1 MKYIAVLLCVLPV
14 AGCASF
20 KSKTHALFCV
30 GVCVHAE
37 QDTEKK
43 KGDAP
48 KDAAPVDQ
56 PPATS

>member
-1 MKYIAVLLCVLPV
+1 MLLPLLLT
-14 AGCASF
+14 GCASF

-43 KGDAP
+43 KGEDP
-48 KDAAPVDQ
+48 KVPAPVSEQ
-56 PPATS
+56 TPTS

>member
-1 MKYIAVLLCVLPV
+1 MKRVALLL
-14 AGCASF
+14 AALSTSGCASF

-43 KGDAP
+43 KGEPPAKPAP
-48 KDAAPVDQ
+48 EV